1 MAVPTIESIY
11 PSDSSTGIPVGI
23 DILITF
29 DSEIDPVRAKQNI
42 LIVGPDSDITS
53 GPDSVQ
59 WLDAKG
65 ARNPFFLQSPGYT
78 GDLKFA
84 IYFDALNSDNTV
96 FSGQD
101 YGSGSPNYKTR
112 VRIKPAKPLAPNT
125 QYTVYVIG
133 NPTPEDGVQRGIS
146 TRTVYGVQLGANTGT
161 GEVFFRG
168 GYTGTASDQIVV
180 EITEAGTPGAAEYN
194 WWFAS
199 APTLVYEGRA
209 SRKYRSLVDTGVE
222 VRFAGETLAVGDIF
236 SINVEPPT
244 YMAAA
249 YTFSFTTGTG
259 SIESLPSTTSTSVL
273 GTPTTSSTDT
283 GTFEVEETTPSHREL
298 KVSPNQR
305 VIKVVFSADVD
316 PTTINDRSV
325 RVEAHPA
332 TGYDPNVTDIGRI
345 NKFILVQGDTIYI
358 LLQTGEA

>member
-1 MAVPTIESIY
+1 MAAPEIESIY

-29 DSEIDPVRAKQNI
+29 DTEIDPVRAKQNI
-42 LIVGPDSDITS
+42 LIVGPDFDTTS

-59 WLDAKG
+59 WLDPTG

-84 IYFDALNSDNTV
+84 IYFESLNSDDTV
-96 FSGQD
+96 FSGSD
-101 YGSGSPNYKTR
+101 YGSGAPNYKTR
-112 VRIKPAKPLAPNT
+112 VKIKPAKPLAPNT
-125 QYTVYVIG
+125 EYTVYVIG
-133 NPTPEDGVQRGIS
+133 NPDPTDGVQRGIS
-146 TRTVYGVQLGANTGT
+146 TRTIYSVQLGANTGT

-168 GYTGTASDQIVV
+168 GYTGTVGDQIVV
-180 EITEAGTPGAAEYN
+180 EITEAGTQGTCEYS

-209 SRKYRSLVDTGVE
+209 SRKYRSLIDTGVDI
-222 VRFAGETLAVGDIF
+222 RFTGEDFAVGDTF
-236 SINVEPPT
+236 SINVYPPT
-244 YMAAA
+244 YMAAS

-273 GTPTTSSTDT
+273 GTPTTSPTST
-283 GTFEVEETTPSHREL
+283 GTFEVSETTPSHREL
-298 KVSPNQR
+298 KVSANQR
-305 VIKVVFSADVD
+305 VIKVVFSSDVD
-316 PTTINDRSV
+316 PTTITDRSV

-332 TGYDPNVTDIGRI
+332 TDVGRL